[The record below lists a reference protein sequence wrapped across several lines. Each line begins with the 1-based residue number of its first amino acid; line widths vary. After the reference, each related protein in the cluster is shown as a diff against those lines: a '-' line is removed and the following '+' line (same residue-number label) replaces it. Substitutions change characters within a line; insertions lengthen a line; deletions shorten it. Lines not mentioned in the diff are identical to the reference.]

1 MNTDFS
7 IVQSI
12 LSLMKLIII
21 PLSLLLFLACQVNN
35 GDPNVIEIEMDSS
48 DNTELIQKKY
58 PPVEGKDSIFL
69 NPIDLIDKIIEFQG
83 LTPNRIEWD
92 LTLLKSNPPRFYLL
106 QQIQALI
113 LAFNNEKVS
122 LSQFIQGDFIEQRQL
137 SEYNLFIQ
145 KIIDDTA
152 DEESSFY
159 ERNLKR
165 FNEEKSVTDIKEIF
179 KFHFDFLVELDKLS
193 GSKGLIGR
201 NRLVNNYAYTKRYE
215 ITDSINSE
223 KVKDLKEG
231 IALIINPH
239 NKSFSMKELVEK
251 HGYPDLDL
259 HEVNVDW
266 Y

>member
-1 MNTDFS
+1 M
-7 IVQSI
+7 
-12 LSLMKLIII
+12 
-21 PLSLLLFLACQVNN
+21 
-35 GDPNVIEIEMDSS
+35 
-48 DNTELIQKKY
+48 
-58 PPVEGKDSIFL
+58 
-69 NPIDLIDKIIEFQG
+69 
-83 LTPNRIEWD
+83 
-92 LTLLKSNPPRFYLL
+92 
-106 QQIQALI
+106 
-113 LAFNNEKVS
+113 
-122 LSQFIQGDFIEQRQL
+122 
-137 SEYNLFIQ
+137 
-145 KIIDDTA
+145 
-152 DEESSFY
+152 
-159 ERNLKR
+159 
-165 FNEEKSVTDIKEIF
+165 
-179 KFHFDFLVELDKLS
+179 DKLS